1 MIFAGSWWPRCK
13 MQAVQ
18 SRRLRLCQV
27 EMCSQVSANLGF
39 WDKTCNVRYRFII
52 ANANCFNNFWFNRI
66 GKNTP
71 SPLAIAEN
79 ANVLARFV
87 AFVWYCWLVT
97 NCLLRLQQLYCYFYQ
112 RRPKLVTLLSWQNKL
127 FTSDTRPLAKQLGL
141 FRLSNRRWLT
151 TYIMIEVL
159 NIFVSAR
166 TKTQNP
172 QVIAYAK

>member
-18 SRRLRLCQV
+18 SGRLRLCQV

-39 WDKTCNVRYRFII
+39 WDKTCNVRYRSNI

-87 AFVWYCWLVT
+87 AFDILLALSQIVRIAFTSIVSLFLSKKAKVGYSHLVT
-97 NCLLRLQQLYCYFYQ
+97 KQTLYLRYAATCQAAGIVPIVEPEVTHPLLL
-112 RRPKLVTLLSWQNKL
+112 K
-127 FTSDTRPLAKQLGL
+127 
-141 FRLSNRRWLT
+141 WLNW
-151 TYIMIEVL
+151 YWC
-159 NIFVSAR
+159 
-166 TKTQNP
+166 
-172 QVIAYAK
+172 